1 MAEQARAAGRP
12 RLLRA
17 RRAALPLL
25 IAALGVLLWSGAF
38 SAPAIP
44 RARHLVAWSLLLAA
58 GLVAAVR
65 AVRFKLRS
73 GRGRDLPGPW
83 AVEGV
88 LLLLLGAQ
96 ALVQL
101 TGGAESPLQPLRFL
115 LAAGLALALPL
126 QLAAPLLG
134 ALAGLDAL
142 ALGAEGALP
151 SRWPLWLA
159 HTGFTA
165 LFAALY
171 HVLLATRL
179 LQARRAEAGAVRRR
193 VAEVEERAR
202 ELRLVATSDPLEGA
216 VALAAHERE
225 LLAAVVE
232 LEEALRGALG
242 IAEAALRPHTVALF
256 LCAPDSESLRL
267 RECISPS
274 ERLFRGPLPLREG
287 ALGAVLAAGR
297 PIRLDGDGPALAY
310 YQGQAPV
317 GCFLGVPLLE
327 RSALAWDAETPP
339 APPPPAGE
347 PGPGARDS
355 GLDTSR
361 LLEMPSLP
369 APRVSPRGR
378 YGGGPIGV
386 LIADRDRPFSS
397 DEERVLTALAAE
409 VVRAIEAERL
419 LSAVRREK
427 EEKARFF
434 RALEALN
441 RTSTAADAAQVA
453 LEHARRLCPT
463 LDLCA
468 LTLREGGDGDPG
480 SLPSPPKARSAN
492 ARGAVA
498 HKKVRGPQRA
508 RHRVVA
514 VWGEGTGSLEGL
526 TFADNPGLVANVV
539 RLGAA
544 LPGREAGA
552 MDRLVIFDGATA
564 VRGLSALKIFPLR
577 AGDQVIGTLVC
588 GSRRSGGL
596 PPAAR
601 SELAMLALQAAE
613 ALLRAR
619 LFEQAER
626 LATTDGLTGL
636 SNRRSLDAQLRERFA
651 EAARYQRCLSFVLI
665 DVDHFKKV
673 NDGHGHPA
681 GDTVLRG
688 VAAIVAAQAR
698 ETDRAARYGGEEM
711 ALLLPETGP
720 AGARVIAERLR
731 AAIEQSSHET
741 ESGSL
746 RVTVSLGVATFPSA
760 GLETPEQLLEAADQ
774 ALYRAKQGGRNRV
787 ESAPAQ
793 AGRAIGAG

>member
-1 MAEQARAAGRP
+1 MAEQARAAARP
-12 RLLRA
+12 GLLLA

-25 IAALGVLLWSGAF
+25 IAALLVLLWSGAF
-38 SAPAIP
+38 SAPQIP
-44 RARHLVAWSLLLAA
+44 RARHLVAWGLLLAA
-58 GLVAAVR
+58 GLISVGR
-65 AVRFKLRS
+65 ALRFKLRG

-83 AVEGV
+83 TVEGA

-101 TGGAESPLQPLRFL
+101 TGGAESPLQPLRYL
-115 LAAGLALALPL
+115 LGAGLALALPL
-126 QLAAPLLG
+126 KLAAPLLL
-134 ALAGLDAL
+134 ALAGLDGLAL
-142 ALGAEGALP
+142 AAEGALP
-151 SRWPLWLA
+151 TRWPLWLA

-171 HVLLATRL
+171 HLLLTARL

-202 ELRLVATSDPLEGA
+202 ELRLVATADPLDGA
-216 VALAAHERE
+216 AVLATHERE

-232 LEEALRGALG
+232 LEEALRGALV
-242 IAEAALRPHTVALF
+242 IAEAALRPHSVALF
-256 LCAPDSESLRL
+256 LCAPDGESLRL

-274 ERLFRGPLPLREG
+274 EKLFRGPLPLREG

-327 RSALAWDAETPP
+327 RSALALDLDPP
-339 APPPPAGE
+339 EGSTALVGE
-347 PGPGARDS
+347 PGAGAQAT
-355 GLDTSR
+355 GLDTSL
-361 LLEMPSLP
+361 LLETPALP
-369 APRVSPRGR
+369 APRPAARGV
-378 YGGGPIGV
+378 GAPVGV

-409 VVRAIEAERL
+409 VVRAIEGERL
-419 LSAVRREK
+419 LSSVRREK

-441 RTSTAADAAQVA
+441 RTSTAAEAAEVA

-468 LTLREGGDGDPG
+468 LTLREGGEGDQG
-480 SLPSPPKARSAN
+480 SLSPPKARSAS
-492 ARGAVA
+492 ARGAGT
-498 HKKVRGPQRA
+498 HTKSRGPQRA

-514 VWGEGTGSLEGL
+514 VWGEGTRSLQGL

-544 LPGREAGA
+544 LPGRELQA
-552 MDRLVIFDGATA
+552 MDRLVIFDGATQ
-564 VRGLSALKIFPLR
+564 VRGLAALKIFPLR

-588 GSRRSGGL
+588 GSRRAGGL

-601 SELAMLALQAAE
+601 SELEMLALQAAE

-636 SNRRSLDAQLRERFA
+636 SNRRSLDVQLRERFA
-651 EAARYQRCLSFVLI
+651 EASRYRRCLSFVLI

-711 ALLLPETGP
+711 ALLLPETDL

-731 AAIEQSSHET
+731 AAIEASSHQT
-741 ESGSL
+741 EGGPL

-787 ESAPAQ
+787 EAASARP
-793 AGRAIGAG
+793 GRASGAA